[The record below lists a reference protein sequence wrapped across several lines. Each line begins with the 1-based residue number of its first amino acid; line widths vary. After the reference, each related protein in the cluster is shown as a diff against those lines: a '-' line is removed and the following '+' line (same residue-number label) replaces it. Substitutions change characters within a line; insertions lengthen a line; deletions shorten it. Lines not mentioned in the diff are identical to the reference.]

1 MAKDETTVIR
11 ITKKARKLIEEAH
24 VQVIIKTDGEKIL
37 RKDTLEYV
45 IEDFVKRNRAK
56 K

>member
-1 MAKDETTVIR
+1 MTKDTTVIR
-11 ITKKARKLIEEAH
+11 VTKKAKELIEEAH
-24 VQVIIKTDGEKIL
+24 VQVIIKTKGKKVL

-45 IEDFVKRNRAK
+45 IEDFVKRNKEK